1 MMGAGFD
8 VIMVTADLV
17 PTGEFKLCEGLL
29 CADSRLSHYS
39 FQRLF

>member
-29 CADSRLSHYS
+29 CADSIESVP
-39 FQRLF
+39 